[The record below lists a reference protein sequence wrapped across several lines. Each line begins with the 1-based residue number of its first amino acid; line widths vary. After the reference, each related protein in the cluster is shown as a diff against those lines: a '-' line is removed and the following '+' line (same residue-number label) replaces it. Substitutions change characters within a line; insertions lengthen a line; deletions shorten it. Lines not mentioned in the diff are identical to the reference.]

1 MRLDRVLFLIKCR
14 CPCIAVP
21 GPCCQSSSRP
31 LPGMQA
37 IHAEHALAGAMLSE
51 YQQVTSLIK
60 YLQSMRGRR
69 LWPHQD
75 ASLLEPNPPSNIALT
90 ALANAV
96 SNRRREAINAWQMQH
111 LTRLRTEFGGVVSGL
126 VMTRCC

>member
-1 MRLDRVLFLIKCR
+1 
-14 CPCIAVP
+14 
-21 GPCCQSSSRP
+21 
-31 LPGMQA
+31 
-37 IHAEHALAGAMLSE
+37 MLSE

-75 ASLLEPNPPSNIALT
+75 ASLLEPNPPSSTALT

-96 SNRRREAINAWQMQH
+96 STNGREA
-111 LTRLRTEFGGVVSGL
+111 
-126 VMTRCC
+126 

>member
-1 MRLDRVLFLIKCR
+1 M
-14 CPCIAVP
+14 
-21 GPCCQSSSRP
+21 SRP
-31 LPGMQA
+31 FPGKA
-37 IHAEHALAGAMLSE
+37 CKLLTWGPALAGAMLSE

-96 SNRRREAINAWQMQH
+96 STNGSEASMHGRCSVSPGCRQGFEALWPRHDTLLLEPNTPSITLPMALSNAV
-111 LTRLRTEFGGVVSGL
+111 TCR
-126 VMTRCC
+126 

>member
-1 MRLDRVLFLIKCR
+1 MLLTI
-14 CPCIAVP
+14 
-21 GPCCQSSSRP
+21 S
-31 LPGMQA
+31 
-37 IHAEHALAGAMLSE
+37 HALAGAMLSE

-96 SNRRREAINAWQMQH
+96 SEEGRGVSMRGGCSAAPGSGQLVNAWCPAW
-111 LTRLRTEFGGVVSGL
+111 L
-126 VMTRCC
+126 